1 MNYNLYTVYD
11 RLAGQY
17 AEPHV
22 DMNHATATRWFTSI
36 MNQSKLNHSDFD
48 LVCLGQYN
56 METGLLFTLDKPEFV
71 VNGGTVV
78 NG

>member
-1 MNYNLYTVYD
+1 MSYNVYTIYD

-17 AEPHV
+17 AEPHC
-22 DMNHATATRWFTSI
+22 DLNHATATRWFTSI
-36 MNQSKLNHSDFD
+36 MSQSKLNHSDFD
-48 LVCLGQYN
+48 LVCLGSYDSL
-56 METGLLFTLDKPEFV
+56 TGQLVSLNKPEFV